1 MPQANV
7 PLQPHPSQIEAF
19 SKLVNARGLVAMR
32 ISRPFAPYSRGDIA
46 GFNHELAAR
55 LFVRREGVPV
65 NEKGEEIKIDSP
77 APEPKAIPV
86 HLVEIPLNWGDLHI
100 LQRVQL
106 AKQIAGNREQK
117 LSREEADEIIVAEL
131 KRRETDAAE
140 PNEA

>member
-1 MPQANV
+1 
-7 PLQPHPSQIEAF
+7 
-19 SKLVNARGLVAMR
+19 
-32 ISRPFAPYSRGDIA
+32 
-46 GFNHELAAR
+46 
-55 LFVRREGVPV
+55 
-65 NEKGEEIKIDSP
+65 
-77 APEPKAIPV
+77 
-86 HLVEIPLNWGDLHI
+86 LVEIPLNWSDLHT